1 MHKTTCSFIVS
12 IVLAI
17 HLCGCDAFMDP
28 DQRIARA
35 EQKRDAGDDRGAIID
50 LQNAL
55 KSAPDNVKGRLL
67 LAELSLRVG
76 DANGAEKELNRAAQ
90 SGAKPEHL
98 AVLTAET
105 KLALGDA
112 DGLLAQLNSG
122 DLPMS
127 DAQRLTY
134 EGLALLEKGQSQDAL
149 VVLDRAVEQDAT
161 FPRARI
167 GRAQAYAQLGRTDD
181 ALSEVDAVLDADR
194 KNASA
199 LLLRGSLLARS
210 GDYKQALEAYRSAR
224 DNAQGRLTPVEI
236 NTALAGSAESELA
249 IGDLPAAHKT
259 HAELV
264 ARAPDAPLTSFLAAR
279 ISMAEQNY
287 SSAIASA
294 QKAVTAAPEFLQ
306 AKLLLGAALL
316 ANGSANQALAE
327 LGEVVQKD
335 PANVE
340 ARKLLAQTQLRLQ
353 RPDLAMQV
361 LAPIQA
367 ASQDPQLDALRG
379 WASLQQGEQD
389 QAITLL
395 ERSVA
400 AQPDNPNLKMDL
412 ALAYLSSG
420 ANQKA
425 VDLLQAIAPQD
436 GGARRDTMLIAAIN
450 AAKGKEAAQAEVAK
464 LVASRPKDSAALS
477 VAAAFAFQQRDFAA
491 AREYVRRELALDPK
505 SIGALLA
512 FARVDAALGDAASA
526 RKSYDQVLA
535 IEPHNAEAQLSLA
548 RLSLAQGDQVAATRQ
563 LEELRKS
570 DPKSVESRLLLAA
583 VYLQQKKTK
592 DADVAIGEAL
602 TAAGSDAR
610 ASAAVA
616 QLYLEVGRYDEAAA
630 KYRDAAAQDSS
641 NPAWFLGL
649 ARSQMA
655 LGNYSAAR
663 ESAQKA
669 KSIAKNPTAA
679 TALLVA
685 LDLHDGKSDAAALQV
700 AQLRQT
706 QPRDPNAALLEG
718 DVALNQKQFD
728 AAAEAFRRSYELR
741 PSAAAAIKSYGAG
754 KQAKVQ
760 QPTSLLQDWVRRQP
774 QDSAARMV
782 LASAFAE
789 AGDAAR
795 AIEQYE
801 RIALE
806 PNASPLALNNLAWL
820 YFERGD
826 VRAQTT
832 AKRAFDAA
840 SQNPSIAD
848 TYGWI
853 LFKGKQIDQALPVLE
868 RAARASGAPPD
879 VRYHYAAALAEAGQ
893 RDRALQILRQVTSAS
908 FPEVADAQRLQA
920 ELEG

>member
-1 MHKTTCSFIVS
+1 MHKATCSFIV
-12 IVLAI
+12 LAA
-17 HLCGCDAFMDP
+17 LALNVCGCDAFMSA
-28 DQRIARA
+28 DQRIVRA
-35 EQKRDAGDDRGAIID
+35 ERKRDAGDDRGAIID

-67 LAELSLRVG
+67 LAELSLHVG
-76 DANGAEKELNRAAQ
+76 DAKGAAKELDRAAQ
-90 SGAKPEHL
+90 SGAKPEQL

-105 KLALGDA
+105 KLALDDA
-112 DGLLAQLNSG
+112 DGLLAQLDSG
-122 DLPMS
+122 ELPMS

-134 EGLALLEKGQSQDAL
+134 EGLALLDKGQSEHAL
-149 VVLDRAVEQDAT
+149 ALLGKAVDRDAT
-161 FPRARI
+161 SVRARI

-181 ALSEVDAVLDADR
+181 ALGEVDAVLDADR

-210 GDYKQALEAYRSAR
+210 GQYKEALEAYRSAR
-224 DNAQGRLTPVEI
+224 DNAQGRLTPVEL

-279 ISMAEQNY
+279 IAMAEQNY
-287 SSAIASA
+287 PSAITSA
-294 QKAVTAAPEFLQ
+294 QKALTAAPEFLQ

-327 LGEVVQKD
+327 LGDVVQKD
-335 PANVE
+335 AGNVE
-340 ARKLLAQTQLRLQ
+340 ARKLVAQAQLRLQ

-367 ASQDPQLDALRG
+367 ANQDPQLDALRG

-389 QAITLL
+389 QAISLL
-395 ERSVA
+395 ERSIA
-400 AQPDNPNLKMDL
+400 AQPDNANLKLDL

-420 ANQKA
+420 ASKKA
-425 VDLLQAIAPQD
+425 VDLLQGMSPQN

-450 AAKGKEAAQAEVAK
+450 AAKGKEAAQAEVVK

-491 AREYVRRELALDPK
+491 AREYVQRQLALDPK

-512 FARVDAALGDAASA
+512 LARVDAASGDAASA

-535 IEPHNAEAQLSLA
+535 TEPNNAEAQLSLA
-548 RLSLAQGDQVAATRQ
+548 RLSLAQGDRGDATRR
-563 LEELRKS
+563 LEELRKR
-570 DPKSVESRLLLAA
+570 DPKSIESRLLLAA

-592 DADVAIGEAL
+592 DADLAIGEAL
-602 TAAGSDAR
+602 AAAGGDAK

-630 KYRDAAAQDSS
+630 KFRDATAQDPS
-641 NPAWFLGL
+641 NPSWLLGF
-649 ARSQMA
+649 ARTQMA
-655 LGNYSAAR
+655 LGNYAAAR
-663 ESAQKA
+663 EWAQKA
-669 KSIAKNPTAA
+669 QSIAKNPTAA

-685 LDLHDGKSDAAALQV
+685 LDLHDGKSDAAAAHV
-700 AQLRQT
+700 AELRQA
-706 QPRDPNAALLEG
+706 QPRDPNADLLEG
-718 DVALNQKQFD
+718 DVALNRKQFE

-741 PSAAAAIKSYGAG
+741 PSAAAAIKAYGAAR
-754 KQAKVQ
+754 QAKLR
-760 QPTSLLQDWVRRQP
+760 QPTSLLQDWVSRQP
-774 QDSAARMV
+774 RDEAARMV

-789 AGDAAR
+789 VGDNAG

-801 RIALE
+801 HIALE
-806 PNASPLALNNLAWL
+806 SNASPLALNNLAWL

-826 VRAQTT
+826 SRAQMT

-840 SQNPSIAD
+840 AQNPAVAD

-853 LFKGKQIDQALPVLE
+853 LFKNGHVEQSLPVLE
-868 RAARASGAPPD
+868 RAADTSAAPPD

-908 FPEVADAQRLQA
+908 FPEVAEARRLQA